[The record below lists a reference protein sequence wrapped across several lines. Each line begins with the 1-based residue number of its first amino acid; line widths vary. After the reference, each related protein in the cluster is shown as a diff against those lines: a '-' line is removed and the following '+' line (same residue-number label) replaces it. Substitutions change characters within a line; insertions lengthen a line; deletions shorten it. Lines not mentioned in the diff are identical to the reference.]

1 MSQAGWLDRQLEK
14 AKSWTQFYKRNKGEY
29 AQEQYVEA
37 PNWNK
42 GLSKRWIGVAEDHTV
57 FLAHDELFYAGG
69 VGDAKSLKSFKK
81 VKNAPKI
88 KDIVALGERGYAL
101 GEEGEL
107 YQWNGITSG
116 ELASLE
122 VVASARGDAAS
133 SLWAPTPQGVLRVDN
148 NVATLYNG
156 TQSEAGGATPKQ
168 MALPAGVASIASN
181 KGQSV
186 FLMNNGFVVN
196 GNAGGGAQFS
206 SFWEDAVSLES
217 TDDAVWILT
226 ESGGVWRVD
235 ESGSSPVK
243 LDAPLKEISAGSGH
257 VLGLDESGHVWS
269 WGKNSH
275 GQLGRGNLDD
285 SSIPAQL
292 EGLDD
297 IIAIAAGH
305 EQSFAVSAKEGLSAW
320 GNNVSGQLGIPNA
333 GKMQLSPQAVHIVG
347 AQYLSKMSP
356 DKAPVR
362 IYFPQ
367 TGAIVGA
374 SFPL

>member
-1 MSQAGWLDRQLEK
+1 VSQAGWLDRQLDK
-14 AKSWTQFYKRNKGEY
+14 AKGWTQFYKRNKGEY

-69 VGDAKSLKSFKK
+69 AEEAKSLKSFEK

-88 KDIVALGERGYAL
+88 KDIVALGQRGYAL

-107 YQWNGITSG
+107 YQWSGITSG
-116 ELASLE
+116 ELGSLA
-122 VVASARGDAAS
+122 VVASGNGDAAS
-133 SLWAPTPQGVLRVDN
+133 ALWAPTPQGVLRVDN

-156 TQSEAGGATPKQ
+156 AQSEASGGTPKQ

-181 KGQSV
+181 KGRSV

-196 GNAGGGAQFS
+196 GNAGVGAQFS
-206 SFWEDAVSLES
+206 SYWGDAVSLES
-217 TDDAVWILT
+217 TDDAVWVLT
-226 ESGGVWRVD
+226 ESGSVWRVD

-275 GQLGRGNLDD
+275 GQLGSGSLDD
-285 SSIPAQL
+285 SSVPAQL

-320 GNNVSGQLGIPNA
+320 GNNASGQLGIPNA
-333 GKMQLSPQAVHIVG
+333 GKMQLSPQMVHIVG
-347 AQYLSKMSP
+347 AQYLSKTSSE
-356 DKAPVR
+356 KAPVR